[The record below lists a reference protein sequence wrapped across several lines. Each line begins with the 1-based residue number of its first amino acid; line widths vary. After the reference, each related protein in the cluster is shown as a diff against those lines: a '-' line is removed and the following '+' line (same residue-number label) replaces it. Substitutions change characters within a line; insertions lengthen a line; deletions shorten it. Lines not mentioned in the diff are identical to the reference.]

1 MDGVFL
7 IPTIMIIEKILEV
20 LPLVSAVAVGLKWV
34 LDYSEN
40 KKWEKNKFL
49 LERLELFENL
59 ESTKKVHKML
69 DWNKCKIDG
78 ETITDE
84 ILISSLETH
93 NNRSVF
99 TMTESKIRGLFDE
112 YMDNLNKLIV
122 LGETGLIDEKNLK
135 IYLRYWFDIL
145 SGVKKNKPKEFIT
158 KLHNYLDFY
167 GYDGILTFLNVTI

>member
-1 MDGVFL
+1 
-7 IPTIMIIEKILEV
+7 
-20 LPLVSAVAVGLKWV
+20 
-34 LDYSEN
+34 
-40 KKWEKNKFL
+40 
-49 LERLELFENL
+49 
-59 ESTKKVHKML
+59 ML

-167 GYDGILTFLNVTI
+167 GYDGILIFLNVTI